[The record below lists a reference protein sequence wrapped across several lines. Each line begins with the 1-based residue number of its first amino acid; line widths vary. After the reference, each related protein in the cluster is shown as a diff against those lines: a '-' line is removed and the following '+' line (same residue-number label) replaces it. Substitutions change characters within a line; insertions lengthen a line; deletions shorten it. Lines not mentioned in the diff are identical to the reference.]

1 MQVENGQGLGESKI
15 MNSKNRDLEKP
26 EKTMTNKK
34 ETARRTGAALAASV
48 LLASLVGFLA
58 YRSFGFIYA
67 IADDVVMRDIA
78 SGAFTGT
85 PDGHLIFVRYAL
97 GFLLSRLYIL
107 NPHMDWYGFFMTGA
121 IFLALAAVLYRG
133 FAAEKGIRWKVI
145 YCLAAL
151 GVTMTA
157 LIFHAAQFEWTVS
170 AAALAAAALYLYLS
184 AGRRETSV
192 PDGLWILLLLLLAF
206 GIRTDVFFLALPGF
220 GLGFLW
226 KTFQK
231 EEIGRK
237 WKIRKR
243 EVLLPLLVFT
253 GIGLLAG
260 TEKLA
265 YRGEDW
271 AEFQRFQNARS
282 EVYDYVGV
290 PTYEANPEFFEEMN
304 ISSEEVRALRHYA
317 LYLVDDL
324 NADKMEALSTEAKRQ
339 ADVSQ
344 GTMEKLKAAV
354 KLAAGQFFSGE
365 YFSIS
370 LSAVIFLLL
379 AIFLL
384 WKREKRLFVPVFLFL
399 CAHGLL
405 WLALGYVG
413 RLPERVAISLHL
425 VMLGAF
431 GGLFTSLCEKEE
443 KRCSWLRPVTML
455 LCLLSVGTALFEWQK
470 SDTGNREKLSAD
482 GSFQSFKEACKE
494 DEEHLYFIETYM
506 AEPVGGA
513 LVSTDGNF
521 ALNRCLTLG
530 DWYTS
535 SPLDKERLE
544 ALGITSVEETL
555 CEDARALYVV
565 RDVEEPGFLASWLAA
580 KRPEA
585 ELLETKSREME
596 GRMYYIYQIQE

>member
-1 MQVENGQGLGESKI
+1 
-15 MNSKNRDLEKP
+15 
-26 EKTMTNKK
+26 MTKKK
-34 ETARRTGAALAASV
+34 ETAKRTGAALAASV

-85 PDGHLIFVRYAL
+85 PDGHLIFVRYAI
-97 GFLLSRLYIL
+97 GFLLSRLYLWNSHI
-107 NPHMDWYGFFMTGA
+107 DWYGFFMTGA

-133 FAAEKGIRWKVI
+133 FSAEKSLRWKAI
-145 YCLAAL
+145 YGLITL

-184 AGRRETSV
+184 AGRKETSL
-192 PDGLWILLLLLLAF
+192 PDGIWILVLLLLAY
-206 GIRTDVFFLALPGF
+206 GIRTDVFFMVLPGF
-220 GLGFLW
+220 ALGFLW
-226 KTFQK
+226 KTFQREK
-231 EEIGRK
+231 TGK
-237 WKIRKR
+237 NWKIKKR
-243 EVLLPLLVFT
+243 ELILPILVFA

-282 EVYDYVGV
+282 EVYDYYGV
-290 PTYEANPEFFEEMN
+290 PSYEANPTFFEETLG
-304 ISSEEVRALRHYA
+304 IGSEEVRALRHYA

-344 GTMEKLKAAV
+344 GRLEKVKAAV

-370 LSAVIFLLL
+370 LSALIFLLL

-405 WLALGYVG
+405 WFVLGYAG
-413 RLPERVAISLHL
+413 RVPERVAISLHL

-443 KRCSWLRPVTML
+443 KRCSWLRPVTTL
-455 LCLLSVGTALFEWQK
+455 LCLLSVGTAIFEWQK
-470 SDTGNREKLSAD
+470 SDTSNQTKLAAD

-521 ALNRCLTLG
+521 AQNRCLTLG

-544 ALGITSVEETL
+544 TLGITSVEDTL
-555 CEDARALYVV
+555 CEDESAFYVV
-565 RDVEEPGFLASWLAA
+565 RDVEDPGFLASWLAA
-580 KRPEA
+580 ERPEA
-585 ELLETKSREME
+585 TLTEKESREIE
-596 GRMYYIYQIQE
+596 GRIFYIYQIQE